1 MGPSNGEWMQI
12 IANAYSEIEPPDFF
26 FWGGV
31 KWYAR
36 THFVV

>member
-26 FWGGV
+26 LGGSSDMLG
-31 KWYAR
+31 R
-36 THFVV
+36 TL